1 MVYSATVSQLINS
14 IESHSITFEGGQSST
29 SSIRTKSIS
38 HSARSAHSATSSC
51 KSISEPSVL
60 FSKAV
65 LDLKRAAREGGGNGE
80 SRLEIG
86 GLTEY
91 WDTWNYWKKHP
102 FVIGN
107 DLLTGQLLLEQ

>member
-14 IESHSITFEGGQSST
+14 IESHSITFDGHSGID
-29 SSIRTKSIS
+29 SIRTQSIANSGKSS
-38 HSARSAHSATSSC
+38 NSTASC
-51 KSISEPSVL
+51 KSISVPAVL

-65 LDLKRAAREGGGNGE
+65 LDLKRAAREGQQE
-80 SRLEIG
+80 D
-86 GLTEY
+86 LTEY

-107 DLLTGQLLLEQ
+107 ELLSGQLLLEQ

>member
-14 IESHSITFEGGQSST
+14 IESHSITFRAVVDDSVDSD
-29 SSIRTKSIS
+29 SIRTKSIS
-38 HSARSAHSATSSC
+38 HSSSQSATSSC

-60 FSKAV
+60 FSKVV
-65 LDLKRAAREGGGNGE
+65 LDLKRAARESE
-80 SRLEIG
+80 SKLKID

-102 FVIGN
+102 FVIRN
-107 DLLTGQLLLEQ
+107 NLLTGQLILEQ